1 MKNWFGLESHPTDP
15 FIYWSGSEK
24 NRIKLAIELR
34 SAYDRLVG
42 EDKQRIK
49 DFELLVEAAQSIA
62 KKDCWE
68 QEGN

>member
-1 MKNWFGLESHPTDP
+1 MENWFGLECHPTDS
-15 FIYWSGSEK
+15 FVHWSESIK
-24 NRIKLAIELR
+24 NRMHNAIKLR

-62 KKDCWE
+62 KKDRWE